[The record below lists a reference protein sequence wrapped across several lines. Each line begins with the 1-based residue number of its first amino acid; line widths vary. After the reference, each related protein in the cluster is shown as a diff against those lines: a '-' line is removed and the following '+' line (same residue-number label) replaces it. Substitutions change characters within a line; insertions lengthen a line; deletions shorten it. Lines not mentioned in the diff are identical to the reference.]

1 MAFFGQDPVFYDLL
15 EAQAEAAHK
24 AAQTFD
30 ALAKDMGQAVRY
42 AEAAKKIEAE
52 ADTLTHELVARADA
66 KFITPLDK
74 NDLHAL
80 SKALDN
86 ITDTLEAA
94 IARVALYNLTKPRQ
108 DLAPMTAR
116 LTELTQATQEGV
128 AYLRHL
134 KDHKGLSPILVRIHD
149 LENASDQA
157 YREALATLL
166 NDESADPI
174 FVIKWRE
181 MYDRIELVA
190 DECEN
195 VSDILESLVVKY
207 A

>member
-15 EAQAEAAHK
+15 EAQADAAHK
-24 AAQTFD
+24 AAQTFH
-30 ALAKDMGQAVRY
+30 ALAQEMNQADRY
-42 AEAAKKIEAE
+42 AEAAKKIESE
-52 ADTLTHELVARADA
+52 ADNLTHELVSKADA

-74 NDLHAL
+74 GDLHGL

-94 IARVALYNLTKPRQ
+94 VARIALYQLTQPRP
-108 DLAPMTAR
+108 DLASMTGR
-116 LTELTQATQEGV
+116 LTELTQATHEGV
-128 AYLRHL
+128 CYLRHL

-149 LENASDQA
+149 LENANDEA
-157 YREALATLL
+157 YREALGQLL
-166 NDESADPI
+166 NDPDANPI
-174 FVIKWRE
+174 FVIKWKE
-181 MYDRIELVA
+181 VYDRVEIVA

-195 VSDILESLVVKY
+195 VADILESLVVKY